1 MIIAE
6 VNKRFGNEYPK
17 MYKQILITLNKVLHN
32 PKSTMPCIYGV
43 IECNLIYQYYDSVGI
58 TRLGENTI
66 ELVLLPVYKEIVMN
80 LDIVLKTTTSAIT
93 HMQAHRCLYSIMV

>member
-1 MIIAE
+1 
-6 VNKRFGNEYPK
+6 

-32 PKSTMPCIYGV
+32 PKSTLPCIYGV
-43 IECNLIYQYYDSVGI
+43 IECSLIQLYYDSVGI

-93 HMQAHRCLYSIMV
+93 HMQAHRCLYSITV